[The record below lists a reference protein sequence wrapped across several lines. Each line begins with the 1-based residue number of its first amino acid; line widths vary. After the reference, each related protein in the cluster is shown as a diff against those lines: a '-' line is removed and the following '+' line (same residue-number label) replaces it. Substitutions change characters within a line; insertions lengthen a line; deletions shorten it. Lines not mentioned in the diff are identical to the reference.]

1 MKITLVIVD
10 DHDILREGIRAR
22 LQDHDKFEILAEG
35 RNGHEAI
42 DLYQRHKP
50 DILLTDISMPEMNGL
65 DAAIQI
71 LTDDSAAK
79 VIFLS
84 VYDDPEYVTKAV
96 NIGAKGFILKDVSK
110 PEMVNAICR
119 VAQCGKYFGPGVS
132 TIVNETKPE
141 QDYNLTGRERDVLSR
156 IAKGAANKEIAL
168 DLNLSVRTIESHR
181 SSIREKTGGG
191 NAVTLAKI
199 AAELNL

>member
-1 MKITLVIVD
+1 MKIKLVIVD

-22 LQDHDKFEILAEG
+22 LQDHEKFEILAEG
-35 RNGHEAI
+35 RNGHEAV

-65 DAAIQI
+65 DAAIKI
-71 LTDDSAAK
+71 LADDPTAK

-119 VAQCGKYFGPGVS
+119 ISQGGRYFGPGV
-132 TIVNETKPE
+132 TTKLSQTPPVE
-141 QDYNLTGRERDVLSR
+141 DFGLTKRERDVLSR
-156 IAKGAANKEIAL
+156 IAKGASNKEIANA
-168 DLNLSVRTIESHR
+168 LNLSVRTIESHR
-181 SSIREKTGGG
+181 SSIRDKTGGG
-191 NAVTLAKI
+191 NAIALAKI
-199 AAELNL
+199 ASDLNL

>member
-1 MKITLVIVD
+1 MKIKLVIVD

-71 LTDDSAAK
+71 LADDPAAK

-119 VAQCGKYFGPGVS
+119 VAQCGKYFAGLS
-132 TIVNETKPE
+132 SIVNDVKPE

-156 IAKGAANKEIAL
+156 IAKGTANKQIAL

-191 NAVTLAKI
+191 NAVALAKI